1 MWDVLNSRARGYGTG
16 VPTTSEGGWWLLV
29 FVFSD
34 RQSLLLFLGDILSD
48 LCQWA
53 QGSLPLPWTKLGVP
67 SLGLAL
73 LADCQ
78 GRQTR
83 VIYCCVIFP
92 RETQGAS
99 RQNIKYEWQIKV
111 QFHRN
116 PTWWAHLVYW
126 AFLQHTGEAFL
137 PGAWVIPKHL
147 HHPKVSIHN
156 GWRFQSLP

>member
-1 MWDVLNSRARGYGTG
+1 MSNDEMHTGTMWDVLNSRARGYGTG

-29 FVFSD
+29 FVFSN

-53 QGSLPLPWTKLGVP
+53 QGSLPLPRTKLGVP

-99 RQNIKYEWQIKV
+99 SQNIKYE
-111 QFHRN
+111 
-116 PTWWAHLVYW
+116 
-126 AFLQHTGEAFL
+126 
-137 PGAWVIPKHL
+137 
-147 HHPKVSIHN
+147 
-156 GWRFQSLP
+156 